1 MQAGGH
7 RFDPGTLHPPGLA
20 RRGLY
25 DHGMAPAPTGERI
38 AHAAGLWSRS
48 LAIDVAALAA
58 CRYLLGGF
66 EIHGVAA
73 YLVAAVG
80 IELPTVV
87 WWLAVQLL
95 LAKGFDERFIDSPFV
110 LRLVW
115 IAAVFALALAVPI
128 ALATSAPGLAVAA
141 WISSL
146 QITGAA
152 TFVGACA
159 ITSLLTIGLR
169 QSRPLRFARAFL
181 KGDPELRRSPV
192 RSPYAP

>member
-1 MQAGGH
+1 MDDFEQRISRIPTCWTVLLQAHGGG
-7 RFDPGTLHPPGLA
+7 DGA
-20 RRGLY
+20 R
-25 DHGMAPAPTGERI
+25 
-38 AHAAGLWSRS
+38 AAQDELLRRYYG
-48 LAIDVAALAA
+48 AA